1 MTRILPS
8 ANRRRSALPS
18 AAALALPLL
27 LLPLFALPADAAA
40 QDTGHEWCR
49 EGSRDHDHCEVRE
62 FTLQARGGAL
72 SVNARPNGSIQV
84 EGWDGSEVR
93 VVARVTTRARTGED
107 ARSLAREVDVQTE
120 PGRIRTEGPRMSRM
134 GWGDRESWSV
144 SYRVLVP
151 TGTNLDLESLNG
163 SIRVAGVNGGVSAQT
178 TNGSVRLTDVDGGI
192 RARSTNGA
200 IQASFRDGFRL
211 QHDTELRTTNGSVTV
226 QFPSSLSARLEAS
239 TTNGSIHTDIPL
251 TVQGRIGRRISA
263 VLGDGGPDLV
273 LRTTNGSVRLRG
285 G

>member
-1 MTRILPS
+1 
-8 ANRRRSALPS
+8 
-18 AAALALPLL
+18 
-27 LLPLFALPADAAA
+27 
-40 QDTGHEWCR
+40 
-49 EGSRDHDHCEVRE
+49 
-62 FTLQARGGAL
+62 
-72 SVNARPNGSIQV
+72 
-84 EGWDGSEVR
+84 
-93 VVARVTTRARTGED
+93 
-107 ARSLAREVDVQTE
+107 
-120 PGRIRTEGPRMSRM
+120 MSRM

-144 SYRVLVP
+144 SYRILVP

-226 QFPSSLSARLEAS
+226 EFPSSLSARLEAS

-263 VLGDGGPDLV
+263 VLGEGGPDLV